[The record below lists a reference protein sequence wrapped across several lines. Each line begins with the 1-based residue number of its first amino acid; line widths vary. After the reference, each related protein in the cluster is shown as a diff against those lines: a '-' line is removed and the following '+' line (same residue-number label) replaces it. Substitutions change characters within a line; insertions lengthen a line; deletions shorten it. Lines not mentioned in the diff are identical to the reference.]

1 MRAERSQRKYV
12 IVTDDE
18 QEGDEIVNVQLQVQL
33 SYEILRTLVRQ
44 LPAAERER
52 LRRDLEMDRVEEL
65 NQRKEEKLA
74 HHQQKVANRERFAP
88 KDETYYQVM
97 TPVVE
102 ALVADFASPA
112 AEAIAAYEAI
122 LEGEG

>member
-1 MRAERSQRKYV
+1 MRAERLQRKYV

-74 HHQQKVANRERFAP
+74 HQQQKVANRERFAP

>member
-1 MRAERSQRKYV
+1 MRAERLQRKYV

>member
-1 MRAERSQRKYV
+1 
-12 IVTDDE
+12 
-18 QEGDEIVNVQLQVQL
+18 VNVQLQVQL

-74 HHQQKVANRERFAP
+74 HHQQKVANQERFAP

-112 AEAIAAYEAI
+112 AEAIAAYEASI
-122 LEGEG
+122 VDDSVPVLL